1 MVNEWW
7 ITRRG
12 LAFGIITGA
21 SGASGIAMPFIAD
34 ALLKRYGY
42 QTTLR
47 SMAVGMALLTGPMI
61 PLFKQR
67 LPASEQ
73 SAMSRT
79 DWSFLKGPPFWI
91 YGTSCLTQGLGF
103 FFPTLYLPSYATSIG
118 LSATEGALLVAL
130 LSIGQVTGQ
139 FTFGYLSDGR
149 LPLNLL
155 AVSSTI
161 VASVATVTLWG
172 LASSLGPLVAF
183 SLIYGFF
190 AFGFIAIRPRM
201 SMAVSENPSAGLA
214 IFSILVATQGVGNVV
229 SGPISSGL
237 LLSEVEPGSYGA
249 LRYKPV
255 VIFTGS
261 CMMLSALSTCLSYL
275 WPRTAARRR

>member
-7 ITRRG
+7 IARRG

-21 SGASGIAMPFIAD
+21 SGASGVAMPFIAD

-47 SMAVGMALLTGPMI
+47 SMAVGMALLTGPII

-67 LPASEQ
+67 LPAAEQ

-79 DWSFLKGPPFWI
+79 DWSFLKGSPFWI

-155 AVSSTI
+155 AVCSTV
-161 VASVATVTLWG
+161 VAGVATVTLWG
-172 LASSLGPLVAF
+172 LANSLGPLVAF

-190 AFGFIAIRPRM
+190 AFGFVAIRPRM
-201 SMAVSENPSAGLA
+201 SMAVSENPSASLA

-237 LLSEVEPGSYGA
+237 LLSDVDPGGYGA
-249 LRYKPV
+249 ARYKSV

-261 CMMLSALSTCLSYL
+261 CMMLSALSTCSSYL
-275 WPRTAARRR
+275 WPRTAARRS

>member
-7 ITRRG
+7 IIRRG

-21 SGASGIAMPFIAD
+21 SGASGVAMPFVAD

-47 SMAVGMALLTGPMI
+47 AMAVGMALLTGPMI

-67 LPASEQ
+67 LPAAEQ
-73 SAMSRT
+73 SAVMKT
-79 DWSFLKGPPFWI
+79 DWSFLKERQFWI

-130 LSIGQVTGQ
+130 LSIGQVAGQ

-149 LPLNLL
+149 FPLNVL
-155 AVSSTI
+155 AVCSTV
-161 VASVATVTLWG
+161 VAAVATITLWG
-172 LASSLGPLVAF
+172 LASSLGPLIAF

-190 AFGFIAIRPRM
+190 AFGFVAIRPRM
-201 SMAVSENPSAGLA
+201 SMAVSENPSASLA

-237 LLSEVEPGSYGA
+237 LLSDVESRSYGA
-249 LRYKPV
+249 SRYKPV
-255 VIFTGS
+255 IIFTGS
-261 CMMLSALSTCLSYL
+261 CMILSALYTCSSYL
-275 WPRTAARRR
+275 WSRKTAR

>member
-7 ITRRG
+7 IARRG

-21 SGASGIAMPFIAD
+21 SGASGVAMPFIAD

-67 LPASEQ
+67 LPATEQ

-91 YGTSCLTQGLGF
+91 YGTWCLTQGLGF

-130 LSIGQVTGQ
+130 LSIGQVAGQ

-155 AVSSTI
+155 AVSSTV
-161 VASVATVTLWG
+161 VAGVATVTLWG
-172 LASSLGPLVAF
+172 LASSLGPLIAF

-190 AFGFIAIRPRM
+190 AFGFVAIRPRM

-249 LRYKPV
+249 SRYKSV

-261 CMMLSALSTCLSYL
+261 CMMLSALSICLSYL
-275 WPRTAARRR
+275 WPSIAGRRR